1 MGLLAS
7 HTAPR
12 PKDTEDAEDDHR
24 HRFGHTMKRSC
35 PEAEERD
42 GGLRRAV
49 TEIERLLGY
58 VFRDQSLLA
67 EALTHSSYP
76 DHRSYQR
83 LEFVGD
89 AALSLAITNHLYLTN
104 PDLGPGRLSALRA
117 ANISTEKLA
126 RVAVRHRLYRF
137 LRRNSHALD
146 QMVLAP
152 PHPCDDSD
160 LVRSRPLTLRFF
172 P

>member
-1 MGLLAS
+1 MLAQGR
-7 HTAPR
+7 T
-12 PKDTEDAEDDHR
+12 
-24 HRFGHTMKRSC
+24 
-35 PEAEERD
+35 
-42 GGLRRAV
+42 RAV

-58 VFRDQSLLA
+58 AFRSQSLLA

-76 DHRSYQR
+76 DHRSYHR

-89 AALSLAITNHLYLTN
+89 AALSLAITKHLYLTN

-152 PHPCDDSD
+152 PHPSTIPTRCDQG
-160 LVRSRPLTLRFF
+160 LLRFAF
-172 P
+172 SPNRCSISRTW